1 MSNLL
6 PLDSQT
12 LPAGVKSRFID
23 NVNGLRM
30 HILEAGDDH
39 NRPLVILLH
48 GFPELAY
55 TWRKVLIPLA
65 NQGYHVIAPD
75 QRGCGRTITIDRNSD
90 DDFTS
95 FSMLNSCQDIITL
108 LHRLNISKVKSIIGR
123 DLGAPIA
130 ANLAL
135 IRPDIFESLIMTSA
149 PYLGPPSID
158 TPSKAPVIEALKQLG
173 KKHYRWY
180 FSSVEQANLDMLN
193 AEQGLKEFFRGYLYL
208 KGAQHPQNKNIFQ
221 LKELTAVELCKLPE
235 YYIMPLDRTMPQIV
249 LSNIPDT
256 AILQQEMSSWLT
268 EDELQV
274 YTDEYQRSSF
284 KGGLQYYK
292 CFASDY
298 DQNQLKVFSGMKIK
312 CPAMFISGANDWGM
326 QLEPDFMK
334 KMGAKTV
341 YEDWRGFQ
349 LIDNS
354 GHWLSE
360 EQPEELT
367 KTILRFLD
375 MLPIKELL

>member
-1 MSNLL
+1 
-6 PLDSQT
+6 
-12 LPAGVKSRFID
+12 
-23 NVNGLRM
+23 
-30 HILEAGDDH
+30 
-39 NRPLVILLH
+39 
-48 GFPELAY
+48 
-55 TWRKVLIPLA
+55 
-65 NQGYHVIAPD
+65 
-75 QRGCGRTITIDRNSD
+75 
-90 DDFTS
+90 
-95 FSMLNSCQDIITL
+95 
-108 LHRLNISKVKSIIGR
+108 
-123 DLGAPIA
+123 
-130 ANLAL
+130 
-135 IRPDIFESLIMTSA
+135 
-149 PYLGPPSID
+149 
-158 TPSKAPVIEALKQLG
+158 
-173 KKHYRWY
+173 
-180 FSSVEQANLDMLN
+180 
-193 AEQGLKEFFRGYLYL
+193 
-208 KGAQHPQNKNIFQ
+208 
-221 LKELTAVELCKLPE
+221 
-235 YYIMPLDRTMPQIV
+235 
-249 LSNIPDT
+249 
-256 AILQQEMSSWLT
+256 
-268 EDELQV
+268 
-274 YTDEYQRSSF
+274 F